1 MIKRKLYK
9 WMFKKLY
16 FRICNIE
23 QGFFMAGYM
32 DDQMTV
38 SDWRIC

>member
-1 MIKRKLYK
+1 MVKRKLYK
-9 WMFKKLY
+9 WMFKKIY

-23 QGFFMAGYM
+23 QGFSWQ
-32 DDQMTV
+32 DTWTDQTTV